1 MVLRRVW
8 PVRRVGP
15 CCHTQPR
22 SLREQGAGGVA
33 LFAEN
38 SMPTNR
44 RDGWLATIANNMYYA
59 GGFNGPSIAG
69 PAPAATPFS
78 TSAPANDYTFE
89 IFVGCARTARFD

>member
-1 MVLRRVW
+1 L
-8 PVRRVGP
+8 
-15 CCHTQPR
+15 
-22 SLREQGAGGVA
+22 LA

-59 GGFNGPSIAG
+59 GGFNGPSTAG
-69 PAPAATPFS
+69 PSPAAVLS

-89 IFVGCARTARFD
+89 IFIGCARTARFD